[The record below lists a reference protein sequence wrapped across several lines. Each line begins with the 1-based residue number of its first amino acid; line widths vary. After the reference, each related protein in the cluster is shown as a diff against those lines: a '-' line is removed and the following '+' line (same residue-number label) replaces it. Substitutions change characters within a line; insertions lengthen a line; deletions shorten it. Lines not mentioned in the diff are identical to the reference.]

1 MAQHLKPRIVTDGLM
16 FNLDT
21 LGGRGSNTIITKPT
35 VIDDCVLWLDADDE
49 STVITS
55 GTNITNWLD
64 KSGNGNDSEV
74 KDDAEHPQY
83 DGSRVNGRRV
93 VNFVATSNSSGDA
106 LKGDFASG
114 SQPFSGST
122 GGTIIIVMK
131 QKSFVGTEFV
141 AVLELA
147 QGAYLSGS
155 YGNRLITNIFGS
167 AYSSA
172 DGSVNVIR
180 MASGAGTTNYT
191 ARIENGPAVIAAY
204 SNDGST
210 TRTYVNGFAAGTHSE
225 DKADDARTHYCLG
238 DDMTSGDH
246 FNGYICE
253 VIVYNRTISDVER
266 QQVELYLSRKWNI
279 LLNSKERTYTNPA
292 TARVSNTKYGKLDQ
306 VGNSLYFTGGPN
318 TTGGYK
324 DYINCGNV
332 LGNGTTYSSGENF
345 TYEAWA
351 CDHGS
356 ETTWKTIIGSSS
368 MAQIYF
374 YATSSKIR
382 MFKNGGGVGGTELLT
397 ADGQLHE
404 WFHIVGTYNGQS
416 LNQSFSGT
424 MTSDGPIRR
433 KLYVNGNMV
442 DSDRESF
449 FGGNIGDSY
458 IGSYHANGLERAP
471 MELAVARIYNR
482 ELSHEEIKQ
491 NYNAQKS
498 RIDAIPKI
506 AKPANLVLYLD
517 AGMFE
522 SYKGSGSGTTIYDL
536 SGNGNDGTI
545 DGATYP
551 ANTVLAENDM
561 GRYFDFDG
569 TNDEIVVGDAGTLD
583 LTTQMTQ
590 ELWLQ
595 ADSFSHGGGGNFPT
609 VIAKNSQNY
618 RIYFNTDGTLVV
630 RNNSSSLSD
639 LNSSTTL
646 STGIWY
652 HIVVTKSSTG
662 FSLYIDGELNNSD
675 SQTGAITANNDALVI
690 GNWDEGGARAWDG
703 KVAMVRIYNVALS
716 ADEVMQNYNYSR
728 HRFGK

>member
-1 MAQHLKPRIVTDGLM
+1 M
-16 FNLDT
+16 
-21 LGGRGSNTIITKPT
+21 
-35 VIDDCVLWLDADDE
+35 
-49 STVITS
+49 
-55 GTNITNWLD
+55 
-64 KSGNGNDSEV
+64 
-74 KDDAEHPQY
+74 
-83 DGSRVNGRRV
+83 
-93 VNFVATSNSSGDA
+93 
-106 LKGDFASG
+106 
-114 SQPFSGST
+114 
-122 GGTIIIVMK
+122 
-131 QKSFVGTEFV
+131 
-141 AVLELA
+141 
-147 QGAYLSGS
+147 
-155 YGNRLITNIFGS
+155 
-167 AYSSA
+167 
-172 DGSVNVIR
+172 
-180 MASGAGTTNYT
+180 
-191 ARIENGPAVIAAY
+191 
-204 SNDGST
+204 
-210 TRTYVNGFAAGTHSE
+210 
-225 DKADDARTHYCLG
+225 
-238 DDMTSGDH
+238 
-246 FNGYICE
+246 
-253 VIVYNRTISDVER
+253 
-266 QQVELYLSRKWNI
+266 
-279 LLNSKERTYTNPA
+279 
-292 TARVSNTKYGKLDQ
+292 
-306 VGNSLYFTGGPN
+306 GGPG

-368 MAQIYF
+368 YAQIYF
-374 YATSSKIR
+374 WGGSSKIR
-382 MFKNGGGVGGTELLT
+382 MFKNGGGVGGSELLT
-397 ADGQLHE
+397 TDGQLHE

-551 ANTVLAENDM
+551 ANTVLPENDM

-590 ELWLQ
+590 ELWLY
-595 ADSFSHGGGGNFPT
+595 ADSFTHGGGGNFPT
-609 VIAKNSQNY
+609 VISKSSQNY
-618 RIYFNTDGTLVV
+618 RIYFNTSGQIVV
-630 RNNSSSLSD
+630 RNNVDGVQRD
-639 LNSSTTL
+639 LNSSTNL

-652 HIVVTKSSTG
+652 HIVVTKSTTG
-662 FSLYIDGELNNSD
+662 FSLYVDGELNNSNTR
-675 SQTGAITANNDALVI
+675 TGSITTNSSALVI
-690 GNWDEGGARAWDG
+690 GNWDEGGVRAWDG

-716 ADEVMQNYNYSR
+716 ADEVMQNYNYSK
-728 HRFGK
+728 HRFGQ

>member
-74 KDDAEHPQY
+74 KDGAEHPQY

-93 VNFVATSNSSGDA
+93 VNFVATGNTSGDV

-122 GGTIIIVMK
+122 GGTIITVIK
-131 QKSFVGTEFV
+131 QKSFVGTEF
-141 AVLELA
+141 AAWIELA
-147 QGAYLSGS
+147 QGAYGSGS
-155 YGNRLITNIFGS
+155 YGNRLVFHIFGS
-167 AYSSA
+167 AYSGA
-172 DGSVNVIR
+172 DGNVNVIR
-180 MASGAGTTNYT
+180 MANGAGTTNYT

-306 VGNSLYFTGGPN
+306 VGNSIYFMGGPN

-356 ETTWKTIIGSSS
+356 ETAWKTIIGSSS
-368 MAQIYF
+368 YAQIYF
-374 YATSSKIR
+374 YGTSSPTIR
-382 MFKNGGGVGGTELLT
+382 MIKNGGGVGGTELLT
-397 ADGQLHE
+397 TNGQLHE

-506 AKPANLVLYLD
+506 PSPANLVLYAD

-545 DGATYP
+545 SGATYP

-569 TNDEIVVGDAGTLD
+569 TNDYINFQNTSD
-583 LTTQMTQ
+583 TQFTHDDNFS
-590 ELWLQ
+590 LLVWFKT
-595 ADSFSHGGGGNFPT
+595 DSTSGFNHLIGKTYG
-609 VIAKNSQNY
+609 NY
-618 RIYFNTDGTLVV
+618 RFAHDGSTLSFRLDSNNLIVTGGTVVIGTWHCAVATWNGSTKTGTVFLDGVQAGQGTDATV
-630 RNNSSSLSD
+630 NWT
-639 LNSSTTL
+639 STTADFQL
-646 STGIWY
+646 GNSY
-652 HIVVTKSSTG
+652 
-662 FSLYIDGELNNSD
+662 GESYYF
-675 SQTGAITANNDALVI
+675 
-690 GNWDEGGARAWDG
+690 DG
-703 KVAMVRIYNVALS
+703 KIAAFQVYSKTLS
-716 ADEVMQNYNYSR
+716 AAEVKQNFNSER
-728 HRFGK
+728 NRFGV